1 MGSFICERT
10 EDIGY
15 EKVMLRAGEGPDFA
29 ELKAYTIIGIVFE
42 RKNVKL

>member
-1 MGSFICERT
+1 MGSFICERI

-15 EKVMLRAGEGPDFA
+15 EKVMLRVGEGLDFV
-29 ELKAYTIIGIVFE
+29 ELKVYIIIGIVFE